1 MHNRFTYISIN
12 HGNNPM
18 KKLTIGLLAIGMA
31 AIAYADNNQYWVNG
45 DTSLVLDS
53 NGQCIRSATWTET
66 SSCTMNEPV
75 VVVEPPVELQPQVAE
90 TKIFIKDVYFDF
102 DQSDINSTEQIKLGE
117 SIVTAM
123 QFGTI
128 VNVEVGGYTDNRG
141 AADYNYALSNR
152 RIQSVVDYLASYN
165 IATDS
170 KSAWGELEQ
179 VRDAEGNIND
189 DLSRR
194 VEIRLT
200 VQVK

>member
-1 MHNRFTYISIN
+1 
-12 HGNNPM
+12 M

-31 AIAYADNNQYWVNG
+31 TIAYADNNHYWANSG
-45 DTSLVLDS
+45 TAVLDS
-53 NGQCIRSATWTET
+53 NGQCIRSATWTDT
-66 SSCTMNEPV
+66 SSCAMNKPV
-75 VVVEPPVELQPQVAE
+75 VVVEPQVELQPQVAD

-117 SIVTAM
+117 SIATAM

-128 VNVEVGGYTDNRG
+128 VNVEVGGYADSRG
-141 AADYNYALSNR
+141 SVDYNYALSNR
-152 RIQSVVDYLASYN
+152 RIQSVVDHLALYN

-179 VRDAEGNIND
+179 IRDVEGNIND

>member
-1 MHNRFTYISIN
+1 
-12 HGNNPM
+12 M

-31 AIAYADNNQYWVNG
+31 AIAYADNNHYWVNG
-45 DTSLVLDS
+45 NTALLLDS
-53 NGQCIRSATWTET
+53 NGQCIRSGTWTET
-66 SSCTMNEPV
+66 SSCAMNEPV
-75 VVVEPPVELQPQVAE
+75 VVVESPVVEPQIELQPQVAE

-117 SIVTAM
+117 SIVTVM

-128 VNVEVGGYTDNRG
+128 VNVEVGGYADSRG
-141 AADYNYALSNR
+141 SADYNYALSNR

-165 IATDS
+165 IVTDS

-200 VQVK
+200 VQIK

>member
-1 MHNRFTYISIN
+1 
-12 HGNNPM
+12 
-18 KKLTIGLLAIGMA
+18 MA
-31 AIAYADNNQYWVNG
+31 AIAYADNNHYWVNSG
-45 DTSLVLDS
+45 TVVLDS
-53 NGQCIRSATWTET
+53 NGQCIRSATWTDT
-66 SSCTMNEPV
+66 SSCAMNKPV
-75 VVVEPPVELQPQVAE
+75 VVVEPQVELQPQVAD

-117 SIVTAM
+117 SIATAM

-128 VNVEVGGYTDNRG
+128 VNVEVGGYADSRG
-141 AADYNYALSNR
+141 SVDYNYALSNR
-152 RIQSVVDYLASYN
+152 RIQSVVDYLALYN

-179 VRDAEGNIND
+179 IRDVEGNIND